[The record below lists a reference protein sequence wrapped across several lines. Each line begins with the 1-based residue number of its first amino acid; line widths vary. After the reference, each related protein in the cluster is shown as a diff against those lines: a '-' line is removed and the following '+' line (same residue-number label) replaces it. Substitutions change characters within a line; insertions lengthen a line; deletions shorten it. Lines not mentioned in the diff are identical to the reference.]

1 MTQSNSTVAFAAAA
15 AKQAEANASKTVA
28 DGVLVQSA
36 ANPQDTDL
44 LASVEEKQIEATKD
58 QADADEL
65 LATANALQAAEQAAA
80 TATAQAPATDAP
92 AQQPDTTAPVVDTTT
107 SAPAADSTTPQ
118 VVDQGVVDQS
128 APAPQAAIPA
138 APQVVEVKA
147 APAVQNTA
155 SVAKTATDFD
165 NYIAKLK
172 VSGTH
177 LEKAFIAQMEDYI
190 VKMAPGR
197 PVTVQEGA
205 SNQLGLWRLI
215 KHTLNTTTEFNTLY
229 GMLLGYANAH
239 RNGVFHDR
247 YVFRFAE
254 HFTFDPIEINAF
266 QAVLNLVNVTCVPG
280 DRKAVLKQVDMKR
293 TLSMHWSEEARQRV
307 IKFYA

>member
-15 AKQAEANASKTVA
+15 AKQAEADASKAVA
-28 DGVLVQSA
+28 VSVQAQSD
-36 ANPQDTDL
+36 ANPQDVDL
-44 LASVEEKQIEATKD
+44 LASVAVRQAEATKD
-58 QADADEL
+58 QVAADEL
-65 LATANALQAAEQAAA
+65 LATANAIQVTEQA
-80 TATAQAPATDAP
+80 ATAQAPATDAP
-92 AQQPDTTAPVVDTTT
+92 AQQPDTTTPVVDTTI

-155 SVAKTATDFD
+155 PVAKTATDFD